1 MTAREF
7 SDLEEMQIE
16 YVMKQIR
23 LNLALGR
30 ELKDILKT
38 VEESYPCPPHE
49 IVIEAR
55 RRHLRKIGEL
65 DRYQSL
71 STIRSKELAEGSW
84 YSGPSDDGIYW
95 PQVKKD
101 LLETIGE
108 AATEQVDISSTKVLQ
123 SMSAPGEEEFSTR
136 GLVVGYVQSGK
147 TTNFISLISKAA
159 DEGYRLFIILA
170 GMTDNLRNQTQKR
183 IDEKLINA
191 DKKHWFSLTK
201 ADHDFSKAS
210 KEVVDGN
217 VEAIFNN
224 PSQRIVAVVKKNGSI
239 LRSLNEFL
247 GSKAKNS
254 DGRITR
260 DCPIL
265 IIDDEADQASVNVS
279 MKATQEASVINAQIK
294 ELLRNRKTAYVAY
307 TATPFANVLIDP
319 NDATDIYP
327 RDFIHVL
334 PKPDGYFGM
343 ETIFGRER
351 LLGEDDLEF
360 DGLDMIRSIP
370 PEEISDTRAPLSK
383 AAFAEWVAH
392 VPESL
397 ETAILWFVLATAARR
412 VRGQVEKHSSMLI
425 HTAVRQQAHHMLLGE
440 VQKFVDLI
448 TSTWDSTDVR
458 NRFEA
463 LWEEESQRVPA
474 ESVNCVP
481 VTFEEV
487 WSQLPSVL
495 DDLHCVADNGTSEE
509 RLDYENEG
517 NQTVIAVGGN
527 TLSRGLTL
535 EGLVCSYFVRNAA
548 AYDTLIQM
556 GRWFGFR
563 RGYEDLPRVWL
574 TEDLEQWFRDL
585 ALIEADMRQDMARYA
600 DEHLTPLD
608 FQACIRT
615 HPSLE
620 VTAKAKQRNSRQV
633 SISFSGERVQTILFH
648 HKDRGWL
655 ESNIEAAKWLVSEL
669 HFRNTAE
676 MEKFNGTRV
685 FREVKPDV
693 VEEFLDRYTFAEESQ
708 LGANDAVLLKDYIKK
723 EHRTESIRSWSV
735 SFFGLAPGK
744 GAGRT
749 MNLGQ
754 DFVLPLISR
763 SQLVSSGQNANI
775 KSLVGSMDRINDV
788 ALSSEAKRDLIR
800 ELKDLEVGHDARI
813 MRIHNDHVGRDVGH
827 LAIYAIDKD
836 SKTQQTPDFRNSN
849 GKLIEIRNR
858 RKDLNAAA
866 DVIGLGIFFP
876 DSINADSG
884 VEYISA
890 QQYIDHETVEAIRAS
905 EEEAYVADSHST
917 EE

>member
-1 MTAREF
+1 MTIREF
-7 SDLEEMQIE
+7 SDHEEMQIAF
-16 YVMKQIR
+16 VLDQIHTK
-23 LNLALGR
+23 LALGR
-30 ELKDILKT
+30 DLQDILDAVEKT
-38 VEESYPCPPHE
+38 FPCPPHE
-49 IVIEAR
+49 LVVEAR
-55 RRHLRKIGEL
+55 RRHLRKVGEI
-65 DRYQSL
+65 DRYQPL
-71 STIRSKELAEGSW
+71 STIRRKELTEGTW

-95 PQVKKD
+95 PRVKKD
-101 LLETIGE
+101 LIETIGE

-123 SMSAPGEEEFSTR
+123 SMAAPGEDEFSTR

-183 IDEKLINA
+183 VDEKLINV
-191 DKKHWFSLTK
+191 DRKHWFSLTK

-217 VEAIFNN
+217 VEAIFSN

-254 DGRITR
+254 EWRITR

-279 MKATQEASVINAQIK
+279 VKATQEASVINAQIK

-319 NDATDIYP
+319 NDADDIYP

-334 PKPDGYFGM
+334 PKPAGYFGM

-351 LLGEDDLEF
+351 LFGEEDLEF

-370 PEEISDTRAPLSK
+370 EGEVPDTRAPLGK
-383 AAFAEWVAH
+383 KAFADWEAH
-392 VPESL
+392 VSETL
-397 ETAILWFVLATAARR
+397 ETAILWFILATAARR
-412 VRGQVEKHSSMLI
+412 VRGQGDKHSSMLV
-425 HTAVRQQAHHMLLGE
+425 HTAIRQQAHMMLLAE
-440 VQKFVDLI
+440 VQKFVDGI
-448 TSTWDSTDVR
+448 TENWESAEVHE
-458 NRFEA
+458 RFET
-463 LWEEESQRVPA
+463 LWNEESKRVPS
-474 ESVNCVP
+474 ESVDCEP
-481 VTFEEV
+481 VTFDQV
-487 WSQLPSVL
+487 WEQVPGVL
-495 DDLHCVADNGTSEE
+495 DDLHCVADNGQSGE
-509 RLDYENEG
+509 RLDYEANG
-517 NQTVIAVGGN
+517 LQTVIAVGGN

-574 TEDLEQWFRDL
+574 TEDLEKWFRDL

-600 DEHLTPLD
+600 NELLTPLD

-633 SISFSGERVQTILFH
+633 SVSFSGKRVQTILFH
-648 HKDRGWL
+648 HKASDWL
-655 ESNIEAAKWLVSEL
+655 GANIDAAKWLVDEL
-669 HFRNTAE
+669 QQGKSHELKKT
-676 MEKFNGTRV
+676 NGTRV
-685 FREVKPDV
+685 FRDV
-693 VEEFLDRYTFAEESQ
+693 LPSVIEAFLDQYTFAEESQ
-708 LGANDAVLLKDYIKK
+708 LGANDAILLKEYVKK
-723 EHRTESIRSWSV
+723 EHKSESIRSWSV
-735 SFFGLAPGK
+735 SFFGMHSKKSGGK
-744 GAGRT
+744 TIRLGA
-749 MNLGQ
+749 
-754 DFVLPLISR
+754 DFDLPLISR
-763 SQLVSSGQNANI
+763 SQMVTSSELANI

-788 ALSSEAKRDLIR
+788 ALSPEVTKEIIR
-800 ELKDLEVGHDARI
+800 ELKELEVGHDARI
-813 MRIHNDHVGRDVGH
+813 MKIHEDHVGRDVGH

-836 SKTQQTPDFRNSN
+836 SRTTQSSDHLNAKGKKIEERNQ
-849 GKLIEIRNR
+849 
-858 RKDLNAAA
+858 RKDLDAA
-866 DVIGLGIFFP
+866 DHVIGVGIFFP
-876 DSINADSG
+876 ESINADSG

-890 QQYIDHETVEAIRAS
+890 QQFIDHETVEAIRAS
-905 EEEAYVADSHST
+905 EEEAYQDQPDGSEV
-917 EE
+917 